1 MIDCES
7 LNETNRW
14 VNERG
19 KEKGK
24 KEKGNENKRLSDS
37 FQCRIRKEKGL
48 DINMTKHIK
57 TTTK

>member
-24 KEKGNENKRLSDS
+24 KEKGKENKRLSDS
-37 FQCRIRKEKGL
+37 FQCRIRKEKRL
-48 DINMTKHIK
+48 DINII
-57 TTTK
+57 